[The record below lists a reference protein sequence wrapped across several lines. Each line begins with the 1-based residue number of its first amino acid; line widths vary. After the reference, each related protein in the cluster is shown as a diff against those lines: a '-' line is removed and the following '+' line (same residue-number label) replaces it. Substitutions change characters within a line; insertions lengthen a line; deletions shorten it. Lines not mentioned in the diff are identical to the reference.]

1 MDGRDPPEPPPPPRP
16 PPEEEEEEGRRSAA
30 AAAAAAMAK
39 EAAALFQGRR
49 YTECIDVLKQLLL
62 RKEGDPKVLHNI
74 AVAEYFR
81 DGCPD
86 PKKLLDVLEKVKKR
100 SEELA
105 RVSGEHTEAVKS
117 LGSNGTVQY
126 AEVFDTS
133 IMTFN
138 TAVILYHLHDYAHA
152 LSVLEPLF
160 QNIGPIEE
168 VLCILLILFTLPTIF
183 FFFLSQ
189 AMGVMQTTAFH
200 ICLLLLDTALSS
212 QDAKKAL
219 YLQVAAKGIEHKIYE
234 GLWPDIIQYLEKFF
248 GIGSMTTQNDNGS
261 ATQHQSLNLVRSPLR
276 VNNSSAP
283 DASAL
288 DSITPE
294 NPTIGNLSDDALE
307 YETLYS
313 TLDSGGHQKLERPFS
328 NDLSKP
334 SSDSAST
341 TADLKLKLQLFKVRL
356 LLLTRNLKVAKR
368 ELKLAMNMA
377 RGRDSSTELLLK
389 SQLEYARGN
398 HRKAIKLL
406 EAPNNRTE
414 PAMATIFNNNLG
426 CIYHQQRSHHISSWF
441 FSKALRNCLS
451 FRLEKPMSL
460 VTFSKDKSR
469 LISYNC
475 GLENLACGKP
485 LLAAS
490 CFREA
495 LPLFYNQP
503 LFWLRFAE
511 CSLLALK
518 MGLLSSAGASSGDEE
533 VKVLVVGSGK
543 WRQVVINP
551 LSSRKNRSDSTEKNR
566 GWISLPYARQCLCNA
581 LLLLDSF
588 EKETAKDSTLDST
601 SEANSNAK
609 TDSKASNTTST
620 PTTAN
625 SNGDPKGGLLN
636 SNATLQSSVALYEE
650 FRQKENSYVKQ
661 AVLGDLAYIELI
673 YIFLSH
679 VYAAEALCQLNR
691 PKEAAEQLSTY
702 IIDDGKD
709 VKLPY
714 QDEDLENC
722 FLEKLGEREDSNGL
736 EVFRKSQEGLQDLGF
751 LKPEEAR
758 GVLYV
763 NFATMFAL
771 QGDLERASF
780 FAKQGLVS
788 LSDNPKVL
796 LTSIYVDL
804 LQGKAHEALTKLRQW
819 RHVTFVRQSSS
830 TVSS

>member
-168 VLCILLILFTLPTIF
+168 
-183 FFFLSQ
+183 
-189 AMGVMQTTAFH
+189 TTAFH

-219 YLQVAAKGIEHKIYE
+219 
-234 GLWPDIIQYLEKFF
+234 DIIQYLEKFF

-650 FRQKENSYVKQ
+650 FRQKENYYVKQ
-661 AVLGDLAYIELI
+661 AVLGDLAYIELSLENPVKALSAAKSLQDLPYCSRI

>member
-117 LGSNGTVQY
+117 LGINGTVQY

-168 VLCILLILFTLPTIF
+168 
-183 FFFLSQ
+183 

-219 YLQVAAKGIEHKIYE
+219 EAAKGIEHKICK

-261 ATQHQSLNLVRSPLR
+261 ANQHQSLNLVRSPLR
-276 VNNSSAP
+276 GNNSFAP

-341 TADLKLKLQLFKVRL
+341 IADLKLKLQLFKVRL

-398 HRKAIKLL
+398 NRKAIKLL

-451 FRLEKPMSL
+451 FRSEKPMNL

-533 VKVLVVGSGK
+533 VKVLVVGSDK

-551 LSSRKNRSDSTEKNR
+551 LSSRKSRSDSTEKNR

-601 SEANSNAK
+601 SEANPNAK

-620 PTTAN
+620 PQQPIQMAIRREKK
-625 SNGDPKGGLLN
+625 PRGLTR
-636 SNATLQSSVALYEE
+636 SRVS
-650 FRQKENSYVKQ
+650 
-661 AVLGDLAYIELI
+661 
-673 YIFLSH
+673 
-679 VYAAEALCQLNR
+679 EA
-691 PKEAAEQLSTY
+691 
-702 IIDDGKD
+702 
-709 VKLPY
+709 
-714 QDEDLENC
+714 
-722 FLEKLGEREDSNGL
+722 
-736 EVFRKSQEGLQDLGF
+736 
-751 LKPEEAR
+751 EEAR